1 VTNYQVV
8 RDPNDLQMD
17 ERAEQSSL
25 DFEVFTQNLIE
36 DEARIIYVGIVDSQF
51 KLKYS
56 NVREGGELYADFNV
70 IRNLLTF
77 APRLVI
83 GELEKLEPALGKINA
98 VLVRFEKRVLV
109 FSRLDDYVVVV
120 GFHTEVPTPFPE
132 YVAQRIKR
140 AALNARTKQS

>member
-1 VTNYQVV
+1 LTHSN
-8 RDPNDLQMD
+8 
-17 ERAEQSSL
+17 AEPQSL
-25 DFEVFTQNLIE
+25 DFEVFARNLIE
-36 DEARIIYVGIVDSQF
+36 DEARIIYVGIVDSQYR
-51 KLKYS
+51 LQYS
-56 NVREGGELYADFNV
+56 NIREGGKVYGDFDV

-83 GELEKLEPALGKINA
+83 AELEKLEPELGKINA

-132 YVAQRIKR
+132 YVAERIKR
-140 AALNARTKQS
+140 AAKNARTKQS